1 MAISYADNV
10 GIGADG
16 RKPYFH
22 RLADRYTT
30 FGRLRALLQNA
41 RLARSP
47 EPLHFAFRMPRRAT
61 STSFGAKNGND
72 PVAAGRHRHPNK
84 SLVADV
90 KLIRQRYR
98 EAAAKTIP
106 YLQDVAL
113 GNEEGAGHSDRIRA
127 ADLLG
132 KYGIGTQQEVEL
144 SGNPDQPIQFVIV
157 GGQKVGF

>member
-1 MAISYADNV
+1 
-10 GIGADG
+10 
-16 RKPYFH
+16 
-22 RLADRYTT
+22 
-30 FGRLRALLQNA
+30 
-41 RLARSP
+41 
-47 EPLHFAFRMPRRAT
+47 MPRRAT

-90 KLIRQRYR
+90 KMIRQRYR

-132 KYGIGTQQEVEL
+132 KYGVGVKTEIEGADGGPVQ
-144 SGNPDQPIQFVIV
+144 IQVAFVHEASR
-157 GGQKVGF
+157 